1 MYDQLIEFPKTQDK
15 QKSGFVL
22 RSPVPAFFIKNLSTR
37 YHVVVM
43 SVQDDWS
50 HRELNETIKIQ
61 ILQMTEFLS
70 KFQLS
75 TRNRLSMINERLNS
89 IERDL
94 LHVESANNIKSIPDD
109 AA

>member
-1 MYDQLIEFPKTQDK
+1 
-15 QKSGFVL
+15 
-22 RSPVPAFFIKNLSTR
+22 
-37 YHVVVM
+37 M

-94 LHVESANNIKSIPDD
+94 IHVESANNIKSIPDD

>member
-1 MYDQLIEFPKTQDK
+1 
-15 QKSGFVL
+15 
-22 RSPVPAFFIKNLSTR
+22 
-37 YHVVVM
+37 M
-43 SVQDDWS
+43 SVQADWS

>member
-1 MYDQLIEFPKTQDK
+1 
-15 QKSGFVL
+15 
-22 RSPVPAFFIKNLSTR
+22 
-37 YHVVVM
+37 M

-89 IERDL
+89 ID
-94 LHVESANNIKSIPDD
+94 HVESANNIKSIPDD

>member
-1 MYDQLIEFPKTQDK
+1 M
-15 QKSGFVL
+15 
-22 RSPVPAFFIKNLSTR
+22 RSPVPAFFIKIFHHDTTI
-37 YHVVVM
+37 VM

-94 LHVESANNIKSIPDD
+94 IHVESANNIKSIPDD

>member
-1 MYDQLIEFPKTQDK
+1 
-15 QKSGFVL
+15 
-22 RSPVPAFFIKNLSTR
+22 
-37 YHVVVM
+37 M

>member
-1 MYDQLIEFPKTQDK
+1 
-15 QKSGFVL
+15 
-22 RSPVPAFFIKNLSTR
+22 
-37 YHVVVM
+37 M
-43 SVQDDWS
+43 SVQDVWS

-94 LHVESANNIKSIPDD
+94 LHVESATNIKSNPDD